1 MSAHRTGGI
10 EETLDGAEP
19 RLPSGDPHTRS
30 DRGQRGRRS
39 AGMFRYERANY
50 FERLV
55 ELHLAYAMR
64 GEEDGTSVMSI
75 DEAIA
80 WVEAEII
87 SGPIT
92 DGRETSEP
100 E

>member
-1 MSAHRTGGI
+1 
-10 EETLDGAEP
+10 
-19 RLPSGDPHTRS
+19 
-30 DRGQRGRRS
+30 
-39 AGMFRYERANY
+39 MFRYERANY

-64 GEEDGTSVMSI
+64 GDADRTGVMTI

-80 WVEAEII
+80 WVEAEMAGAP
-87 SGPIT
+87 SA
-92 DGRETSEP
+92 DGRETDET

>member
-1 MSAHRTGGI
+1 
-10 EETLDGAEP
+10 
-19 RLPSGDPHTRS
+19 
-30 DRGQRGRRS
+30 
-39 AGMFRYERANY
+39 MFRYERANY

-64 GEEDGTSVMSI
+64 GDDDRTAVMTI

-80 WVEAEII
+80 WVEAEMTA
-87 SGPIT
+87 PT
-92 DGRETSEP
+92 ASEP

>member
-1 MSAHRTGGI
+1 
-10 EETLDGAEP
+10 
-19 RLPSGDPHTRS
+19 
-30 DRGQRGRRS
+30 
-39 AGMFRYERANY
+39 MFRYERANY

-64 GEEDGTSVMSI
+64 GAADRTGVMSI

-80 WVEAEII
+80 WVEAEMTAAPT
-87 SGPIT
+87 GEV
-92 DGRETSEP
+92 RETDET

>member
-1 MSAHRTGGI
+1 
-10 EETLDGAEP
+10 
-19 RLPSGDPHTRS
+19 
-30 DRGQRGRRS
+30 
-39 AGMFRYERANY
+39 MFRYERANY

-64 GEEDGTSVMSI
+64 CDEDRTGVMTI

-80 WVEAEII
+80 WVEAVMAA
-87 SGPIT
+87 PPT
-92 DGRETSEP
+92 ASEP

>member
-1 MSAHRTGGI
+1 
-10 EETLDGAEP
+10 
-19 RLPSGDPHTRS
+19 
-30 DRGQRGRRS
+30 
-39 AGMFRYERANY
+39 MFRYERANY

-64 GEEDGTSVMSI
+64 SDADRTGVMSI

-80 WVEAEII
+80 WVEAEMTAA
-87 SGPIT
+87 PT
-92 DGRETSEP
+92 ADGRETDET